1 MSFNSLLRQTATI
14 ANPSGNRNK
23 QGQPA
28 YGSATTHKVRFQQT
42 TKSIATKDR
51 ERTPIHGIVFVG
63 KNATVEKDVQV
74 VYNGTVYRVM
84 AIEDVPG
91 RNGQRHH
98 LELMVQLWSFT

>member
-14 ANPSGNRNK
+14 ANPSGNRDK

-28 YGSATTHKVRFQQT
+28 YGSATSYKVRFQQT

-63 KNATVEKDVQV
+63 KNAVVQKDAQLT
-74 VYNGTVYRVM
+74 YNGTVYRVM

-98 LELMVQLWSFT
+98 LELMVQLWSFS